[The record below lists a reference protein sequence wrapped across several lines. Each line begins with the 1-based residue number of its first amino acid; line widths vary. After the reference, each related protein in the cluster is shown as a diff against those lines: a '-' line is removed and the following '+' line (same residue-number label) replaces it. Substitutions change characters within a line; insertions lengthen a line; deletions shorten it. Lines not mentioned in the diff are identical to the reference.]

1 VPLLSLGIWQ
11 RVPFFD
17 VDNVTKSFSLVEN
30 VEHTT
35 SFVTE
40 NVAQQLS

>member
-1 VPLLSLGIWQ
+1 MAESA
-11 RVPFFD
+11 FF
-17 VDNVTKSFSLVEN
+17 VVENVTQSSSIVEN

-40 NVAQQLS
+40 NVA